1 MKVITKKQSKN
12 KKKPPKHPPKIL
24 DEVKEYAEFL
34 YGTTELP
41 AEEYRNIAR
50 ELIQQG
56 IKRLLRKHG

>member
-1 MKVITKKQSKN
+1 MKVIIKKPSKN
-12 KKKPPKHPPKIL
+12 KKKPHKHPKRTL

-41 AEEYRNIAR
+41 AEEYGNLSR
-50 ELIQQG
+50 EMRQQR